1 MPATTRSAWKRSTS
15 NGGAANLRGSEEGGP
30 QASDPV
36 SGADPDSVS
45 GVDPDVA
52 SGNDPGF
59 ATPTGPPQTS
69 HETRASPKSRWKRE
83 KRPKTRRNNTKAVE
97 KLYQKKRR
105 LKKQAAKL
113 RNTKKTDGSA
123 AEEEEEEGA
132 GQFSDS
138 DFQHDLPAAEVK
150 HSSLARSV
158 YDISSCGGEV
168 PSCLDILQDEYLV
181 GHGGSSILKSSN

>member
-1 MPATTRSAWKRSTS
+1 MPVTMRSAWKRSTS
-15 NGGAANLRGSEEGGP
+15 NGGAANLTGSEERGP

-36 SGADPDSVS
+36 SG
-45 GVDPDVA
+45 VDPNVA
-52 SGNDPGF
+52 SGNNPGF
-59 ATPTGPPQTS
+59 ATPTGPPQAS
-69 HETRASPKSRWKRE
+69 DETRAFLKSRWRRG

-113 RNTKKTDGSA
+113 RNAKNTDGSA
-123 AEEEEEEGA
+123 AEEEEEGA

-150 HSSLARSV
+150 RKL
-158 YDISSCGGEV
+158 
-168 PSCLDILQDEYLV
+168 LL
-181 GHGGSSILKSSN
+181 

>member
-15 NGGAANLRGSEEGGP
+15 NGGAANLTGSEERGP

-36 SGADPDSVS
+36 SGVDPDSVS

-59 ATPTGPPQTS
+59 VTPTGPPQIS
-69 HETRASPKSRWKRE
+69 DETRASSKSRWRRG

-105 LKKQAAKL
+105 LKKQAAKT
-113 RNTKKTDGSA
+113 TKRQKDRCSA
-123 AEEEEEEGA
+123 AEEEEEEEEGA

-138 DFQHDLPAAEVK
+138 DFQHDLPAAEVIRK
-150 HSSLARSV
+150 LLLQPSSPFQ
-158 YDISSCGGEV
+158 C
-168 PSCLDILQDEYLV
+168 
-181 GHGGSSILKSSN
+181 

>member
-123 AEEEEEEGA
+123 AEEEEEEEGA

-150 HSSLARSV
+150 QHQTPAWHVLYTTYPVVEEKYPLALTFSKTSTWLAME
-158 YDISSCGGEV
+158 DH
-168 PSCLDILQDEYLV
+168 PF
-181 GHGGSSILKSSN
+181 